1 MRRYFD
7 AFVYTAD
14 WCSCQLALRVPRDV
28 FRKDELEPF
37 VVRYALAFDASDEYW
52 IVHWSLYESENYD
65 RFGMDDGSSWMQRLA
80 PLRDELLRGDL
91 RPLYLGWLAG
101 ACGDDELSENVLEP
115 EVPPGLSELSS
126 PQLALVEFLEIDP
139 DMLAAAMAGSARI
152 SPADVAEADR
162 IDAWLAEWRRDD
174 MMAVLKLLAQGRGQE
189 AQRLVRSRQAAWLRT
204 QRPAHAPAT
213 PRRNVAEL
221 RQLAK
226 SGTAKRLER
235 EAQERA
241 KQEAERRQQRE
252 AYLRQWMTEVDQHW
266 DAADA
271 QAKRGSASGYEQA
284 VRILVD
290 LAEGYALTSSR
301 KEFERTLRRFLVRHA
316 TRGALLRRLTKAGLW
331 SG

>member
-1 MRRYFD
+1 
-7 AFVYTAD
+7 
-14 WCSCQLALRVPRDV
+14 
-28 FRKDELEPF
+28 
-37 VVRYALAFDASDEYW
+37 
-52 IVHWSLYESENYD
+52 
-65 RFGMDDGSSWMQRLA
+65 MDDGSSWMQRLA